1 MIFEKNGVRYTVT
14 DPAHIDCFRAKGW
27 DEVTEPAEEAEPVEE
42 LEPDEE
48 AGSNEDVEPVEDV
61 KAPKSNKKK

>member
-27 DEVTEPAEEAEPVEE
+27 DEVTEPVKEAPAEKAEPVE
-42 LEPDEE
+42 DM
-48 AGSNEDVEPVEDV
+48 